1 VGAGAVGG
9 GRYRRSP
16 MSRPDSDSGPGS
28 GASRWW
34 GRAVVATA
42 SLAALAGTVAAVATA
57 AGADG
62 DQAERTEAAARD
74 AADATPQPRPVPAAD
89 TAAAAPKL
97 APAPAAPAPGR
108 AGAPTLGATVQL
120 LPGWQA
126 GGTQDLVPV
135 PPGRFPTVL
144 TLGDRATVLL
154 GRLDPARGFGA
165 DALADEARR
174 LVGAFADGAMRQ
186 APGDRGRIVDVSDD
200 AGTLDGR
207 DAHTVVRRVTTTSGA
222 GPLVRVT
229 TVAGQ
234 GGEPGLVLLAVA
246 APGRSQAAD
255 GTAADRVVRSL
266 SSATPDAPPPAGRA
280 AAPPASPAPG
290 LPPRPAVSRAPVA
303 QPPRPSSSRPPVS
316 RPAPPGQPT
325 DR

>member
-1 VGAGAVGG
+1 
-9 GRYRRSP
+9 
-16 MSRPDSDSGPGS
+16 MSRRESDPSPAGPGS
-28 GASRWW
+28 SRWW

-57 AGADG
+57 AGADR
-62 DQAERTEAAARD
+62 DQAERAEAASRD
-74 AADATPQPRPVPAAD
+74 AADASPRQPQPRPVPAAD

-97 APAPAAPAPGR
+97 APSRAAPGRER
-108 AGAPTLGATVQL
+108 AGAPTLGATVQV
-120 LPGWQA
+120 LPGWEA
-126 GGTQDLVPV
+126 GGSQDLVPV
-135 PPGRFPTVL
+135 PPDRFPTVV
-144 TLGDRATVLL
+144 TLADRATVLV

-165 DALADEARR
+165 EALADEAHR

-207 DAHTVVRRVTTTSGA
+207 DAHTVVRRVTTADGD

-234 GGEPGLVLLAVA
+234 RGEPGLVLLAVA
-246 APGRSQAAD
+246 APGRTQAAD
-255 GTAADRVVRSL
+255 GSAADRVVRSL
-266 SSATPDAPPPAGRA
+266 SSAPADAPLPAGRA
-280 AAPPASPAPG
+280 AAPPASAAPG

-303 QPPRPSSSRPPVS
+303 QPPRPPSSRPPVS
-316 RPAPPGQPT
+316 RPVGPTPPT